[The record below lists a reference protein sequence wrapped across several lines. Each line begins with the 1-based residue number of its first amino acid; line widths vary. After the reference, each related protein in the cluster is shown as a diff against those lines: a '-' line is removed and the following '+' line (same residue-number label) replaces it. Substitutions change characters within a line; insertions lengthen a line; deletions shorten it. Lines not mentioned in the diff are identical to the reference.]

1 MSYCD
6 QNSNHKW
13 KLTRIQAL
21 KALALKFT
29 ENHLVVTSGKQ
40 CGEGQSRVAG
50 GARYNLLSVR

>member
-21 KALALKFT
+21 KALALKFR